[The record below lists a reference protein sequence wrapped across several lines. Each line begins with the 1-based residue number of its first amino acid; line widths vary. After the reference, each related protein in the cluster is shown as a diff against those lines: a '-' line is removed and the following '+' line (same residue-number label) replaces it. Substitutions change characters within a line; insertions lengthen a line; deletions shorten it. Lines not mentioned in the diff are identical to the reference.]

1 MEIKVLE
8 ENNIKVVITNDN
20 NEEVAKATCFIVNT
34 PEKDG
39 KRVGTI
45 GEIEIKDYSLSKVL
59 FEKCEE
65 ILKSKGF
72 SFVVAP
78 MNGNTWK
85 KYRTLKNTT
94 QELPFALE
102 NVDPMELNNVLLD
115 AGFNELYTYTS
126 TKGSLAD
133 AYNSDSLK
141 EVERRMN
148 EQNIVLRNFRK
159 AEYMEDLRK
168 IYNVSVVSFVKN
180 PFYTPVSEEEFIK
193 QYEPYINMI
202 DESLIL
208 IAEKDGKEIGFIFC
222 IPNFNEM
229 KIKGSIDTVIL
240 KTIAV
245 LPEYQSLSIGSL
257 MINKISN
264 TSKEKGYKDWIYAF
278 MYSENTSQRMAAR
291 NKTNVIREY
300 ALYGKEI

>member
-94 QELPFALE
+94 HELPFALE

-148 EQNIVLRNFRK
+148 EQNIVLRTFRK

-208 IAEKDGKEIGFIFC
+208 IAEKDEKEIGFIFC

-264 TSKEKGYKDWIYAF
+264 TAKEKGYKDWIYAF
-278 MYSENTSQRMAAR
+278 MYSENTSQRMASR